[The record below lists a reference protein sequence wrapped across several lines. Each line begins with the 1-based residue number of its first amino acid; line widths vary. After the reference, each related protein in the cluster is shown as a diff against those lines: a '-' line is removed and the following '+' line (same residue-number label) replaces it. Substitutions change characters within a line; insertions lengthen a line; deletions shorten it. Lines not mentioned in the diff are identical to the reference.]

1 MAGDLFLGPVF
12 GKLLVNPVEHR
23 RLLNEFSGCVDV
35 QKDTVSEQAGLCQV
49 AGPHFQIML
58 GDLDP
63 FVLLEI
69 LR

>member
-12 GKLLVNPVEHR
+12 GELMVNPVEHR

-49 AGPHFQIML
+49 AGPHF
-58 GDLDP
+58 
-63 FVLLEI
+63 
-69 LR
+69 